1 MLALNSTQ
9 HTNKIASGLLLK
21 MPVVIIF
28 TLAMFVLGFQ
38 HYVVGDHQYQNA
50 PVAVDVAGF
59 DEADPQDIDPGFPT
73 KEFSPGYNYS
83 NTSTSPHY
91 QQLILS
97 AVSNGASLIRGPPV
111 LI

>member
-1 MLALNSTQ
+1 MFALNHSK
-9 HTNKIASGLLLK
+9 HTVKKTSSLMLK
-21 MPVVIIF
+21 VPVVITF
-28 TLAMFVLGFQ
+28 ALAMFVLSFQ